1 MGEPHAHMSTAC
13 AYGRVNGINFRFIA
27 ELQST
32 CSKIPAHTNISGC
45 DSTPTQSK
53 RSKRWKK
60 NAAERHD
67 RTTRQN
73 DTTGRRDGFRNER
86 MT

>member
-32 CSKIPAHTNISGC
+32 CSQIPAHTNISGC

-53 RSKRWKK
+53 RSKLWKNL
-60 NAAERHD
+60 NAAERLGG
-67 RTTRQN
+67 
-73 DTTGRRDGFRNER
+73 TTGQDDAMDSGTRE
-86 MT
+86 